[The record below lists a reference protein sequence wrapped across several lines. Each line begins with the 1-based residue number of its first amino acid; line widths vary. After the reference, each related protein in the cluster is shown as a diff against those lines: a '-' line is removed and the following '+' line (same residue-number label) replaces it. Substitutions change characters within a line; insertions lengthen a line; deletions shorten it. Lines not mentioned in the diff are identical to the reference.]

1 MCSVISYILVLLMCF
16 FLLHLSFIYISSQ
29 LYILPLLL
37 ILDVHIP
44 YFYAV
49 ILSPFYLSLFIQHAS
64 LSSSSFFFT
73 KGERKGVSHSFF
85 YIFFLAFFCHLE
97 RFSFF

>member
-1 MCSVISYILVLLMCF
+1 MLF
-16 FLLHLSFIYISSQ
+16 FLLHLSFICISSQ

-44 YFYAV
+44 YFYAA

-64 LSSSSFFFT
+64 LSSSSSFFLQREREKGSVTLFFTFFFSLFSVT
-73 KGERKGVSHSFF
+73 WNGFLFF
-85 YIFFLAFFCHLE
+85 
-97 RFSFF
+97 